1 RNMSEKL
8 SDFDMAPKPQTRRPF
23 NSMQSMLTKLHLN
36 YSLRFSFSALPPR
49 LVEKVFT
56 FLSAPDQICFGLS
69 CKYILCCLKSY
80 LEEQK
85 TQLYQFLPVEKR
97 KDIFAKIEQQPR
109 VQLLLRLE
117 SDRWRY
123 CSDCQVLHPAFT
135 WRSLRDLK
143 ETHTK
148 QSKCCSACSFLK
160 GSLRCMPYAGEVD
173 ICPCTKI
180 TFVDKLNLIRLCKKE
195 KRFVPVSNGKSSSVP
210 PTQKP
215 YKDFQHSCVFNAN
228 PSFRVRIRTDLLF
241 DDTHQRLCLYNF
253 YEIYTVP
260 GCPLKSLR
268 SITICPHRDIVDFAR
283 QIFHEGGSG
292 FMGWEKN
299 RSTRSAKFSSWA
311 RYENAEGCYYSMTIS
326 TARDLGKSDWPDKAW
341 TRQSSRRNTPGG
353 NA

>member
-1 RNMSEKL
+1 MSEKL

-23 NSMQSMLTKLHLN
+23 NSTMQSMLTKLHLKH
-36 YSLRFSFSALPPR
+36 SLRFSFSALPPR
-49 LVEKVFT
+49 LVETIFK

-85 TQLYQFLPVEKR
+85 TQLHQLLPVEKR

-135 WRSLRDLK
+135 WRSLRNFK
-143 ETHTK
+143 EMHTK
-148 QSKCCSACSFLK
+148 RSKCCSACSFLK
-160 GSLRCMPYAGEVD
+160 GSIRCMPYAGEVD
-173 ICPCTKI
+173 ICPCTRI
-180 TFVDKLNLIRLCKKE
+180 TFVHKLHLIQLCKK
-195 KRFVPVSNGKSSSVP
+195 KNRFAPVVNGKSGSIP
-210 PTQKP
+210 PNQKP
-215 YKDFQHSCVFNAN
+215 HKDYQHSCVFNGN
-228 PSFRVRIRTDLLF
+228 PLFRVKIKTDLLY
-241 DDTHQRLCLYNF
+241 DDTHHRLCLYNF
-253 YEIYTVP
+253 YQINTVA
-260 GCPLKSLR
+260 GFPLKSLR
-268 SITICPHRDIVDFAR
+268 TITMCPHRNVMDFAR

-292 FMGWEKN
+292 FMGWDRN
-299 RSTRSAKFSSWA
+299 RSTRPVVYSCWA

-341 TRQSSRRNTPGG
+341 SRQSSRRNTPSR
-353 NA
+353 NT